1 MDIRED
7 AGVESKASVLT
18 IWDSG
23 VYLKAWSF
31 QRKVGYAVLLPELKK
46 GTKSRL
52 DLKHFFR
59 QDNHCSLPRR
69 SQLGVFPPLK
79 KKAYGRV
86 QDLPWHRGCHQ
97 VILCQRENI
106 SSRSCFTVGY
116 CWGGHESVICWL
128 SYKAVLEID
137 DVYVITSELIG
148 SPQASVELS
157 RSEWVNEA
165 IPHAIWGSI
174 FFCGFFKYVKS
185 IFKYFHF
192 LCVGL
197 CLIFV
202 LFIIKAI

>member
-1 MDIRED
+1 MGSYTLSRICSTASWAEERDKIQTRFEAFFL
-7 AGVESKASVLT
+7 AGYPLLLT
-18 IWDSG
+18 KE
-23 VYLKAWSF
+23 VTAWSLSST
-31 QRKVGYAVLLPELKK
+31 Q
-46 GTKSRL
+46 
-52 DLKHFFR
+52 
-59 QDNHCSLPRR
+59 
-69 SQLGVFPPLK
+69 
-79 KKAYGRV
+79 KKAYERV

-106 SSRSCFTVGY
+106 SSQSCFTVGY

-157 RSEWVNEA
+157 RSEWINEA

-174 FFCGFFKYVKS
+174 FSCGFFKYVKS
-185 IFKYFHF
+185 VFKYFHF

-197 CLIFV
+197 CFIFV

>member
-1 MDIRED
+1 M
-7 AGVESKASVLT
+7 
-18 IWDSG
+18 
-23 VYLKAWSF
+23 YLLNFTYKYLSSNISTSIF
-31 QRKVGYAVLLPELKK
+31 INLCKRVVTHCLGYGVLLPELKK

-116 CWGGHESVICWL
+116 WWGGHESVICWL

-157 RSEWVNEA
+157 RSEWINEA

-174 FFCGFFKYVKS
+174 FFCEFFKYVKS

-202 LFIIKAI
+202 LFIIKAT